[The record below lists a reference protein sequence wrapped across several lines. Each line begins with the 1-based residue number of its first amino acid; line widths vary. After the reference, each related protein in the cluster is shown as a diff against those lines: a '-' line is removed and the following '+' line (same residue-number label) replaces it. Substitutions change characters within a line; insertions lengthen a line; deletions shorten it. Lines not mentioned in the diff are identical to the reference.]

1 MGGARALPHPVRAGR
16 EACWSRGAAGA
27 MAPPLAPRLLPL
39 LAAALSLAPGPGSAA
54 RSAPPSGDCDLLGD
68 GAAES
73 AIERVLL
80 ERLRPLRGKSFSVT
94 TENATT
100 KESYTYRF
108 QLCASILPGDPTAG
122 AVQIDNKV
130 NTTKVI
136 GRINATQLIGGSE
149 CGGRFTLCL
158 TPGVCDGTVECVMGR
173 CGGRFTVSL
182 TPGVCDGKVWRE
194 ICSVPACLPDSCP
207 TCSGDWILLLFG
219 DGDPYKTHCQGERRK
234 VLLMISCEP
243 GVVSGRFAVTLEQ
256 REKVSDCFYLFE
268 MDSSVACPR
277 NVKKLST
284 GSVLLILFVT
294 LLSIYLLGGFLYQR
308 LVLKA
313 KGMDQFPNHSF
324 WQEVGNLTA
333 DGCDFVFRSR
343 SRSPPPSYRGVGS
356 QPLGAAEEEEEEDRD
371 EHLLPM

>member
-136 GRINATQLIGGSE
+136 GRINATQLIGGS
-149 CGGRFTLCL
+149 
-158 TPGVCDGTVECVMGR
+158 
-173 CGGRFTVSL
+173 
-182 TPGVCDGKVWRE
+182 
-194 ICSVPACLPDSCP
+194 
-207 TCSGDWILLLFG
+207 DWILLLFG